1 MEGKICNKCNVF
13 KSLDEY
19 YRNKNEKDGRQY
31 TCKSC
36 FAEYQRE
43 YHKKNKE
50 SLRQK
55 RMKYRSD
62 PEIRK
67 SHYKV
72 CTEYQK
78 RRRREDPLFKVKNN
92 LRRRINDAYTASY
105 WTKTS
110 RNQDVLG
117 CDYDTAFKHIESQFR
132 EGMSWDNYGEWHI
145 DHIIPLCSANN
156 VFELEI
162 LCHYTNLQPLWAAE
176 NISKGG
182 SLPL

>member
-13 KSLDEY
+13 KSLGQY

-36 FAEYQRE
+36 CSEYQRE
-43 YHKKNKE
+43 YHKLNSKDLKK
-50 SLRQK
+50 K
-55 RMKYRSD
+55 RAKYRNSRSYLD
-62 PEIRK
+62 SIAR
-67 SHYKV
+67 Y
-72 CTEYQK
+72 TK
-78 RRRREDPLFKVKNN
+78 RRRQEDPLFKAKQN
-92 LRRRINDAYTASY
+92 LRKRINDAYKASF
-105 WTKTS
+105 WTKKS
-110 RNQDVLG
+110 RNQQVLG
-117 CDYDTAFKHIESQFR
+117 CDYDTAFKHIESQFKD
-132 EGMSWDNYGEWHI
+132 GMTWDNYGEWHI
-145 DHIIPLCSANN
+145 DHIVPLCSANS